1 MREFGLNARIIE
13 GRKNMCISKMH
24 NQHREIAKLNISPVT
39 HYCRDAVYGA
49 AYGAA
54 RIPDNA
60 AKIVVQRNDAAI
72 YFSVRD
78 RSAPG

>member
-1 MREFGLNARIIE
+1 
-13 GRKNMCISKMH
+13 MH
-24 NQHREIAKLNISPVT
+24 NLCCEIAKLIYFSVT
-39 HYCRDAVYGA
+39 QYCRDA

-78 RSAPG
+78 RSAPGSHRRRQPTDIDSPRCNTD